1 MQSAMASPPVPP
13 ESFTPQPL
21 SAWRE
26 CAHCGLVSHLP
37 TRRPGFVADCPRCAQ
52 ALWPM
57 QRRHHSFPL
66 ACAVAALLFY
76 LFAVLAPFL
85 EIEAYGRFSLARLT
99 TGPAELIAQ
108 GFGAVAALVFAVTL
122 IFPAA
127 KLGILIITLSGLEL
141 LPKPW
146 LRALFRWY
154 EPLSPWAMLD
164 VYLLGFLVAYTRLT
178 ATALVHLDTALYA
191 LIGCM
196 LASAAA
202 DGSLDHEAIWSS
214 LDSSTPGPTAPEAG
228 AISCHRCH
236 GLFTA
241 LPGDRCP
248 RCTTILHPR
257 RAHALSRGWSLTL
270 AAAFLYIPANIYPF
284 MAVTKLARTQDFT
297 IMHGII
303 ELAEV
308 GLWPLALLVF
318 FASITIP
325 LMKLLTMGYILTA
338 TQQGHTEALLL
349 RTRAWRILDL
359 IGRWSMIDVFMV
371 SILVALLRFGQFAS
385 VRAELGALCFA
396 AVVVLTMFAVSEF
409 DPRLMW
415 DAARKDDTP

>member
-1 MQSAMASPPVPP
+1 MPNAMDTQPSPPA
-13 ESFTPQPL
+13 SFTPQPL

-26 CAHCGLVSHLP
+26 CTDCGLVSHLP

-57 QRRHHSFPL
+57 QRRQHSFTL
-66 ACAVAALLFY
+66 SCAIAALLFY

-85 EIEAYGRFSLARLT
+85 EIEAYGRFSQAHLT
-99 TGPAELIAQ
+99 TGPAQLLSQ

-122 IFPAA
+122 IFPAL
-127 KLGILIITLSGLEL
+127 KLGILVITLSGLEI

-178 ATALVHLDTALYA
+178 ATAFVHLDTALYA

-214 LDSSTPGPTAPEAG
+214 LDASAPSPLPPGAG
-228 AISCHRCH
+228 AISCHLCR

-241 LPGDRCP
+241 RPGDACP
-248 RCTTILHPR
+248 RCATPLHPR
-257 RAHALSRGWSLTL
+257 RAHAVSRGWALTL

-284 MAVTKLARTQDFT
+284 MVVTKLARTQDFT
-297 IMHGII
+297 IMHGIV

-318 FASITIP
+318 FASIAIP
-325 LMKLLTMGYILTA
+325 LLKLLTMSYILA
-338 TQQGHTEALLL
+338 TTQLGHADALLL

-359 IGRWSMIDVFMV
+359 IGRWSMIDIFMV
-371 SILVALLRFGQFAS
+371 SILVALLRFGQFVS
-385 VRAELGALCFA
+385 VRADLGALCFA
-396 AVVVLTMFAVSEF
+396 GVVVLTMFAVSEF